1 MRSAISAISFP
12 RPILQEKG
20 KKLYTDYFESDMID
34 LINLHTSSIRLGGRG
49 LDGQINQW
57 DYLATNIQ
65 AADYVRKLA
74 NRMPGGFFIYRA
86 TGNEDILYA
95 NKSMLKIFNCQ
106 TMEEFREITGN
117 SFRGLVHPEDI

>member
-1 MRSAISAISFP
+1 M
-12 RPILQEKG
+12 
-20 KKLYTDYFESDMID
+20 
-34 LINLHTSSIRLGGRG
+34 
-49 LDGQINQW
+49 DGQINQW

-117 SFRGLVHPEDI
+117 SFRGLVHPEDIEGVERSIREQISGNYEAMES